1 MKNRTNKARTDAKYE
16 DENVRVWGFHA
27 TEDPQLP
34 IKKNCIACGWEDVGD
49 LSELP
54 HEQDA
59 FLPIFMKRRE
69 RHHKSVDSCRQ
80 GAGTLLRFAWEAKV
94 GDCVVYPVSNRKD
107 VYIGRIKGVYRFDKD
122 SDSPYKQVRDV
133 EWTGPFSRD
142 DFTPGAQTAMGGR
155 TFWAI
160 GRKGNSTVTHEFLA
174 KGGFDVP
181 PLPKNLMKS
190 G

>member
-80 GAGTLLRFAWEAKV
+80 GAGTLLRCRMDRPILSRRLYARCADCDGRADFL
-94 GDCVVYPVSNRKD
+94 GDWSERKF
-107 VYIGRIKGVYRFDKD
+107 YRNARILGERRF
-122 SDSPYKQVRDV
+122 
-133 EWTGPFSRD
+133 
-142 DFTPGAQTAMGGR
+142 
-155 TFWAI
+155 
-160 GRKGNSTVTHEFLA
+160 
-174 KGGFDVP
+174 
-181 PLPKNLMKS
+181 
-190 G
+190 